1 MSFPSEWQRPFS
13 RFFSQKVWLHNNT
26 FSFRWALLIVIHLC
40 SSLTAH
46 TEASVTLSGTV
57 KDAKSG
63 EPLPGANVVFVGTG
77 FGASTDVNGRYTIRG
92 ISAGEYPVKV
102 SFVGY
107 QTYESKLTVNP
118 PATGAMVKDYRL
130 LPVTIEGEEIVVSG
144 QAIGQNAAISQQL
157 GALPVMNVVSAAKI
171 LELPDM
177 TAADAVGR
185 LPGVALIRVG
195 GEGSQVI
202 IRGMAPQYNQVTIE
216 GVELPTD
223 IPSNNNITG
232 VDGVSGTLARLGD
245 RAIDLSMISSNML
258 GGIEVI
264 KAVTPDMDATLIGGT
279 INFTLRRAAR
289 TTPMAPRNLTWVPS
303 IELRAEGGYNGL
315 KNTRNDYRLVA
326 SLENRFFDESFG
338 IFLQGSLER
347 RNLSDN
353 TMYASMTLLN
363 KAAGYSAIPT
373 VSAITVNDNFRTRER
388 KGATVVLDFQ
398 HDGGEI
404 NLISFYNSGLTR
416 TANRNIQVAVSGGSA
431 VFGAGYNDN
440 SIDVLSNLFTLKQ
453 DLPWFHVDLKLTQGL
468 SENLDPRALN
478 FTFQQRQAL
487 ARPSD
492 YLYNG
497 PEITMRDLALDPA
510 RARYAGLSARGTETR
525 ERILAGYVDLQRE
538 FSITDGLL
546 GFIKIGGMIQ
556 RRSHSYEY
564 ATESGSGDVQALL
577 RALTSMGVAGGSLS
591 AKSVYDPSYPVGEFL
606 DGTYPAP
613 YAFDMDLLITLAPA
627 GGRGVSLDRLAS
639 TLNNYDGYETKS
651 AVYAMA
657 SLSLGDNLSIVPGV
671 RYQNLTTH
679 YTGFRGIEV
688 TRGVQGS
695 NATVSVPHG
704 LWLPMVHAKYQPTE
718 WLQLRAAYT
727 NTLVYSDYSTLSP
740 RYLISMT
747 GAITYNNFA
756 IKPSTSENV
765 DLVVALH
772 TDEIGLLSFNG
783 FRKRIEGLVFFSTRF
798 LSDLS
803 EFPDLPQARGMNYQL
818 STYINSKI
826 PVDLYGLE
834 TEWQT
839 NFWYLPGILS
849 GFLLNVNYTHI
860 FSEAKYP
867 KSIMQ
872 WQYEEDGTATRVV
885 ADTFYTARLL
895 NQPNDVLNL
904 MLGYDYA
911 GFSARIS
918 FLFQDNIFRNPDW
931 WPQLRT
937 TSGRYGRWD
946 LSVKQELPWAGL
958 QVYVNVNNLNTE
970 EDVTNNMHRSFP
982 VAIDQYGLSAMAGVR
997 VRL

>member
-1 MSFPSEWQRPFS
+1 MTAFRIPL
-13 RFFSQKVWLHNNT
+13 FF
-26 FSFRWALLIVIHLC
+26 LIVIHLC
-40 SSLTAH
+40 YSLTAH
-46 TEASVTLSGTV
+46 AEASVTLSGTV

-63 EPLPGANVVFVGTG
+63 ELLPGANVVLVGTG
-77 FGASTDVNGRYTIRG
+77 LGASTDMYGRYTIRG
-92 ISAGEYPVKV
+92 ISAGEYLVKV

-107 QTYESKLTVNP
+107 QTYESKLTIDA
-118 PATGAMVKDYRL
+118 PASGAMVKDYTL
-130 LPVTIEGEEIVVSG
+130 LPVTIEGETIIVRG
-144 QAIGQNAAISQQL
+144 QASGQNAAISQQL
-157 GALPVMNVVSAAKI
+157 VALPVMNVVSAAKI

-195 GEGSQVI
+195 GEGTQVI

-223 IPSNNNITG
+223 IPSNNNITS
-232 VDGVSGTLARLGD
+232 VDAASSTLARLGD
-245 RAIDLSMISSNML
+245 RAEDLSMISSSML
-258 GGIEVI
+258 GGIEVV
-264 KAVTPDMDATLIGGT
+264 KAITPDMDATLIGGT

-289 TTPMAPRNLTWVPS
+289 TTPMAPLNLTWVPS
-303 IELRAEGGYNGL
+303 VELRTEGGYNGL

-353 TMYASMTLLN
+353 TMSASLMLLN
-363 KAAGYSAIPT
+363 KAPDYSGIPA
-373 VSAITVNDNFRTRER
+373 VSSIVVNDNFRTRER
-388 KGATVVLDFQ
+388 KGATVVLDYQ
-398 HDGGEI
+398 HHGGEV

-416 TANRNIQVAVSGGSA
+416 TTNRNIQVPVSGGSA
-431 VFGAGYNDN
+431 VFGAGYNEN

-453 DLPWFHVDLKLTQGL
+453 DLPWFHVTLKLSQGL

-478 FTFQQRQAL
+478 FNFQQRQAL
-487 ARPSD
+487 LRPGD
-492 YLYNG
+492 YLYAD
-497 PEITMRDLALDPA
+497 PEVTLRALALDPA
-510 RARYAGLSARGTETR
+510 RAGYAGLSTRETITR
-525 ERILAGYVDLQRE
+525 ERILAGYIDLQRE
-538 FSITDGLL
+538 FSITDGMT
-546 GFIKIGGMIQ
+546 GSIKIGGMIQ
-556 RRSHSYEY
+556 RRNHTYEY
-564 ATESGSGDVQALL
+564 ATGSGSGDVQALL
-577 RALTSMGVAGGSLS
+577 RALASMGVTARNLS
-591 AKSVYDPSYPVGEFL
+591 AKSVYDPSYSVGEFL
-606 DGTYPAP
+606 DGVYPAP
-613 YAFDMDLLITLAPA
+613 YAINVDLLTTLALV
-627 GGRGVSLDRLAS
+627 GGSGISRDPLAS
-639 TLNNYDGYETKS
+639 TLNNYDGFETKS
-651 AVYAMA
+651 AGYAMA

-679 YTGFRGIEV
+679 YTGFRGMEV
-688 TRGVQGS
+688 TRGVQGKDT
-695 NATVSVPHG
+695 TVSVPHG
-704 LWLPMVHAKYQPTE
+704 LWLPMVHVRYEPTE

-740 RYLISMT
+740 RYMISVM
-747 GAITYNNFA
+747 GVITYNNFA
-756 IKPSTSENV
+756 ITPATSENL

-772 TDEIGLLSFNG
+772 SKEIGLLSFNG
-783 FRKRIEGLVFFSTRF
+783 FRKRISGLVFFSTRF
-798 LSDLS
+798 LSDLK
-803 EFPDLPQARGMNYQL
+803 EFPDLPQYPGPLYQL

-839 NFWYLPGILS
+839 NFWYLPGFLS

-867 KSIMQ
+867 KAIMQ
-872 WQYEEDGTATRVV
+872 WQYAEDGTATRVV

-895 NQPNDVLNL
+895 NQPNDILNL

-918 FLFQDNIFRNPDW
+918 FLFQDNIFRNPDF
-931 WPQLRT
+931 WPQLWT
-937 TSGRYGRWD
+937 MSGRYGRWD

-970 EDVTNNMHRSFP
+970 NDVTNNTRRSFP
-982 VAIDQYGLSAMAGVR
+982 VAIDEYDLSAMAGVR